1 MDPIGGASPSTI
13 GITITRTGS
22 IELDASKFA
31 AALAADPAKTQDV
44 LAQISA
50 RIADVAGEASNK
62 IDGTI
67 TQRITSKQSSITGLQ
82 KQIADWDD
90 RLAVRR
96 TRLESVYAQMETALS
111 ALQPQSSWLTSQLSS
126 TSSGSSK

>member
-1 MDPIGGASPSTI
+1 VLSA
-13 GITITRTGS
+13 RTGS
-22 IELDASKFA
+22 IELDATKFA
-31 AALAADPAKTQDV
+31 AALAADPAKTQDM

-62 IDGTI
+62 IDGAL
-67 TQRITSKQSSITGLQ
+67 TQRISNKQSSITDLQ

-111 ALQPQSSWLTSQLSS
+111 ALQSQSSWLTAQLGTTTTGSS
-126 TSSGSSK
+126 T